1 MNTFPHSI
9 IRCVATAS
17 KTARLLTLGVCLS
30 VLATGCGHADK
41 QAGTNGRDDNDKEV
55 QAVTSAS
62 PEATNNSPAEILA
75 KQEIPILCYHRI
87 SPTAKGAYSVTPTT
101 FEGHIKV
108 LSDSGYHAISPKQLY
123 DYLLYNKALP
133 DKPVMFTFDDSRIE
147 HKTIAAPVLEKYGF
161 RGVFFIMTIT
171 YGKKN
176 YMTTDEIADL
186 AKAGHTIGL
195 HTWDHTMVTKYKD
208 STDWRKQIVDP
219 IKRLEG
225 ITGQPVE
232 YFAYPNGVY
241 NHEAAT
247 QLSRHF
253 KLSFILFSKR
263 DSTLPLQSV
272 RRMITTESTPQRM
285 LTSMRKTFKLN

>member
-1 MNTFPHSI
+1 MNNFTYTMT
-9 IRCVATAS
+9 RCMATGS
-17 KTARLLTLGVCLS
+17 KTVRLVALGVCLS
-30 VLATGCGHADK
+30 VLATSCGHTDK
-41 QAGTNGRDDNDKEV
+41 NTETNERGSKNKDVEAM
-55 QAVTSAS
+55 QSAS
-62 PEATNNSPAEILA
+62 PEATQNGPAEILA
-75 KQEIPILCYHRI
+75 KQEVPILCYHRI
-87 SPTAKGAYSVTPTT
+87 SQTAKGAYAVTPAT

-133 DKPVMFTFDDSRIE
+133 DNPVMITFDDSRTE
-147 HKTIAAPVLEKYGF
+147 HLSIAAPTLEKYGF

-171 YGKKN
+171 YGKTN
-176 YMTTDEIADL
+176 YLTTDEIAGM

-195 HTWDHTMVTKYKD
+195 HTWDHTMVTTYKD
-208 STDWRKQIVDP
+208 STDWQKQIADP
-219 IKRLEG
+219 AKRLAA

-253 KLSFILFSKR
+253 KLSFILLSKR

-285 LTSMRKTFKLN
+285 LASMRKTFNIN